1 MADETSPLSSART
14 GTLPQSE
21 RIVLYSYALSPFAA
35 KVHCFL
41 GFKGLSF
48 ETFYVNPL
56 RVRAELPLGHQVPVL
71 RIDDELRNDSTPIGL
86 WLEERFPQR
95 PALLPA
101 DLDARRRVREI
112 DDWVSETLIPV
123 VFRIMLAAG
132 EPLRARIR
140 NRQRGARVLH
150 ATVPA
155 GVPLPLR
162 VFYPLLITRPRF
174 IQRLL
179 AAAEPSRPLAALL
192 AAIRE
197 DLRRHLGDGPFL
209 AGQPNPTL
217 ADLSAYAQL
226 ALPDLAGYDRAD
238 HFVQDAK
245 ILGWFE
251 RVGLRLAGAPSLLPA
266 ALVERPW
273 CSRPSPAGDSVAR
286 AR

>member
-1 MADETSPLSSART
+1 MADEFPTSSSAQNQR
-14 GTLPQSE
+14 LSQRE
-21 RIVLYSYALSPFAA
+21 RIILYSYALSPFAA

-41 GFKGLSF
+41 GFKGLVF

-71 RIDDELRNDSTPIGL
+71 RIDGELRNDSTPIGL

-95 PALLPA
+95 APLLPA
-101 DLDARRRVREI
+101 DPDARRRVREI

-140 NRQRGARVLH
+140 NRRRGARVLH

-162 VFYPLLITRPRF
+162 LLYPLVITRPRF
-174 IQRLL
+174 LRRLL
-179 AAAEPSRPLAALL
+179 AAADPSRPLGALL
-192 AAIRE
+192 AAIHA
-197 DLRRHLGDGPFL
+197 DLGRYLGDGPFL
-209 AGQPNPTL
+209 AGQPNSTL

-226 ALPDLAGYDRAD
+226 ALPYLAGYDHAD
-238 HFVQDAK
+238 YFARDAK
-245 ILGWFE
+245 VLDWFE
-251 RVGLRLAGAPSLLPA
+251 RVGARLASAPSLLPA
-266 ALVERPW
+266 ALVERPL
-273 CSRPSPAGDSVAR
+273 SSLPRPAGDSVAR